1 MGNREDWVTNTR
13 DSNHSNLTAKI
24 ALAAILAAGVGGG
37 VGSISSALADGKAIR
52 EIVSA
57 SPELATLR
65 ANISAIKEDMSEV
78 RADQKDLRREQKET
92 GRKIDRVLV
101 VLESRVPQ

>member
-1 MGNREDWVTNTR
+1 MGNGDDWITNR
-13 DSNHSNLTAKI
+13 RGDSNHTAKLV
-24 ALAAILAAGVGGG
+24 LAAILAAGVGGG

-65 ANISAIKEDMSEV
+65 ANISAIKEDMAEV
-78 RADQKDLRREQKET
+78 RADQKDLRREQQET
-92 GRKIDRVLV
+92 GRKVDRVLV
-101 VLESRVPQ
+101 VLESPRPQ